1 MLLHSL
7 VRGSR
12 WAELVEMVRFH
23 GQLAH
28 AAQSPVEFRFL
39 NDIAPIT
46 VGRNDGGVGL
56 QKLMQAL
63 STQPT
68 GCTPLCKHIRDIVLQ
83 VKRVES
89 ELRANNQLAM
99 IVITT
104 DGEASDGD
112 VVAALR
118 PLANLPC
125 WVTVRLCT
133 EDENVDRY
141 WNQIDN
147 KLIEMKI
154 DIIEDFII
162 EGRLVH
168 QFNPWM

>member
-1 MLLHSL
+1 
-7 VRGSR
+7 
-12 WAELVEMVRFH
+12 MVRFH
-23 GQLAH
+23 GQLAQ
-28 AAQSPVEFRFL
+28 AAQSPVECRFL

-56 QKLMQAL
+56 QKLRQAL
-63 STQPT
+63 NTHPT
-68 GCTPLCKHIRDIVLQ
+68 GGTPLCKHINDIVLQ
-83 VKRVES
+83 IRGIEAQ
-89 ELRANNQLAM
+89 LRANNQLAM
-99 IVITT
+99 VVIAT

-112 VVAALR
+112 VVQALR

-141 WNQIDN
+141 WNRVDN
-147 KLIEMKI
+147 QLIEMKI

-162 EGRLVH
+162 EGREIH

>member
-1 MLLHSL
+1 VH
-7 VRGSR
+7 GSR

-28 AAQSPVEFRFL
+28 AAQSAVEFRFL

-46 VGRNDGGVGL
+46 VGRNDGGHGL
-56 QKLMQAL
+56 QRLLDAL
-63 STQPT
+63 NTQPT
-68 GCTPLCKHIRDIVLQ
+68 GGTPLCKHINDIVMQ
-83 VKRVES
+83 IRSIEAS
-89 ELRANNQLAM
+89 LRANNQLAM
-99 IVITT
+99 VVIAT

-112 VVAALR
+112 VVQALR

-141 WNQIDN
+141 WNSVDN
-147 KLIEMKI
+147 ALIEMKI
-154 DIIEDFII
+154 DIIEDFVV
-162 EGRLVH
+162 EGRLFH